1 MTLSLWLCGLCSLCF
16 ATTAPEKPTAP
27 WAAPE
32 GRPRGP
38 EQLPAPR
45 FGPVMF
51 PPEESEPPGVQCAA
65 LAFPAGSVLILKSEM
80 SFYFEMH
87 YSFSSERS
95 GSK

>member
-1 MTLSLWLCGLCSLCF
+1 MTLSLLLCGLCSLCF

-27 WAAPE
+27 SAAPA

-51 PPEESEPPGVQCAA
+51 PPKESETPRCSMRCPG
-65 LAFPAGSVLILKSEM
+65 I
-80 SFYFEMH
+80 
-87 YSFSSERS
+87 SSWKCFDS
-95 GSK
+95 QV